1 MDRNQSW
8 SSHPIDQNS
17 FAFLFNFPWFIS
29 CPFSLLTWFWLKTW
43 IMADHHSPLSWW
55 GIRSGDV
62 SQFGLFFRMLLRC
75 NDWKQSSSPSP
86 RCWPASPR
94 CLPPSPPPPRPY
106 SLLALLGLY
115 SVCSRLGSKSKRGK
129 LVGWQGEPV
138 LVFDWMTT
146 FLLALKKKKP
156 NECFMNTKEYKIS
169 LKSTLYNQIL

>member
-115 SVCSRLGSKSKRGK
+115 SVCSRLGSKLKGGK
-129 LVGWQGEPV
+129 IS
-138 LVFDWMTT
+138 WMTRRT
-146 FLLALKKKKP
+146 SVSIWLNDHFSPGVKEK
-156 NECFMNTKEYKIS
+156 ETKWMFHEH
-169 LKSTLYNQIL
+169 